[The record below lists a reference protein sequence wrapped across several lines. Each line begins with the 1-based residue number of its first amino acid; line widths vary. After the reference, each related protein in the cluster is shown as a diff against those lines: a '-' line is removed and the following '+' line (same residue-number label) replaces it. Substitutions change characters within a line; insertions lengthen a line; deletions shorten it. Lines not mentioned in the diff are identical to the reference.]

1 MINVKEA
8 SAWVDLHTNNVEPLP
23 FFDPT
28 EHKLG
33 NLLPSKNISKIISF
47 LPNGVKEFDVIL
59 KPDVPDDDLS
69 NVNFEFDTVFES
81 LIEFELN
88 VPISATKPLS
98 HVANMDVYTG
108 AGVVVVVVVV
118 VGTGVVVVVVVVV
131 GTGVVV
137 VVVVVVG
144 TGVVVV
150 VVVVVG
156 TGVVFIVTGKQIGRA
171 HV

>member
-1 MINVKEA
+1 MITVALEDN
-8 SAWVDLHTNNVEPLP
+8 
-23 FFDPT
+23 
-28 EHKLG
+28 
-33 NLLPSKNISKIISF
+33 
-47 LPNGVKEFDVIL
+47 
-59 KPDVPDDDLS
+59 LS

-81 LIEFELN
+81 LVEVELN

-98 HVANMDVYTG
+98 HVANIVVCAGGNVVVVVVVG

-131 GTGVVV
+131 GAGVVV

-144 TGVVVV
+144 AGVVVV

-156 TGVVFIVTGKQIGRA
+156 AGVARLESMTQLLWMNVDAVS
-171 HV
+171 VMW